1 MKQKTKVKQQKTKVK
16 FKEKV
21 TFYGKKKNITVLA
34 RIDTG
39 AKRCSIDKKLADK
52 IGVGKIRTYKTV
64 RSALGKTTRPLVKI
78 KLKLKGKAFYSYCTL
93 ADRSRLK
100 YPALIGR
107 NVLRQGFVIEAK

>member
-1 MKQKTKVKQQKTKVK
+1 MKKKTRVK

-21 TFYGKKKNITVLA
+21 TFYGKKKTAIVTA

-39 AKRCSIDKKLADK
+39 AKRCSIDRRLATK
-52 IGVGKIRTYKTV
+52 IGMGNIIKYKKV
-64 RSALGKTTRPLVKI
+64 RSASGVSKRPLVKI
-78 KLKLKGKAFYSYCTL
+78 KLKLKNRTFLTICSI

-107 NVLRQGFVIEAK
+107 TILRKGFMVEGK